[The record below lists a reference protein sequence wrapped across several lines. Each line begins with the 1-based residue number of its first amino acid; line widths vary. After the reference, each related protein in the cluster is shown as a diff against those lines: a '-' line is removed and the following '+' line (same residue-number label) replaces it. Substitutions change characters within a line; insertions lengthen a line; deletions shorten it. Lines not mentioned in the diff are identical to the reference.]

1 MAALVNSRRGH
12 PRAVPLAVAIVLV
25 YALLLPAYG
34 PLVSPTFAEFLPNHM
49 HIHLDSDGPVHLHSY
64 ETPDGTSSGFVALP
78 SADDGSSAPGIVAPV
93 AFTVF
98 LALASVP
105 IAMLMAVRPAAWF
118 DGILTRT
125 ATPPPRA
132 AAFS

>member
-1 MAALVNSRRGH
+1 MTALVNSRRGH

-34 PLVSPTFAEFLPNHM
+34 PLVSPTFAEFLPNHT
-49 HIHLDSDGPVHLHSY
+49 HVHLDGDGPVHLHSY

-93 AFTVF
+93 AFTML

-105 IAMLMAVRPAAWF
+105 IVMLLAARPVARF
-118 DGILTRT
+118 GSIPTRT
-125 ATPPPRA
+125 ATPPPRVA
-132 AAFS
+132 ALS